1 MKWNL
6 MKWNEMKNKLV
17 RMQAYKS
24 VATTEKMANHIPT
37 TRQRDKGMAI
47 TEFVLGVLWFQ
58 KQIYEANILQNSF

>member
-1 MKWNL
+1 MKH
-6 MKWNEMKNKLV
+6 KLV

-58 KQIYEANILQNSF
+58 KQIYEANIP